1 MSEQKELWIYP
12 NLPPLTHRK
21 VLYKTG
27 PSLLDSDSPDS
38 ELNKSNMKGFFN
50 LIIIFSAAFL
60 VTEPISKYL
69 AQGVFFESYLY
80 QNVKLDFESC
90 LVIWPIFFLW

>member
-12 NLPPLTHRK
+12 NLPPLTH
-21 VLYKTG
+21 
-27 PSLLDSDSPDS
+27 
-38 ELNKSNMKGFFN
+38 MKGFFN